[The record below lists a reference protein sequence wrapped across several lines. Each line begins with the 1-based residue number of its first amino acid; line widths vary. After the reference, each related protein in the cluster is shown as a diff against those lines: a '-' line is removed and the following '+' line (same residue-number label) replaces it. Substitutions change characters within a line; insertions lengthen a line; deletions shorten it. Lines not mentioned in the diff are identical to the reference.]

1 MTKTTINHKLIK
13 EALTIRKVEE
23 KFLELFSQGKLNG
36 TVHTCV
42 GQEFSAVAFAGQLK
56 RRDFVFSNH
65 RCHGHYISFTNDVRG
80 LVAELMGKKSGVCG
94 GIGSSQHLFKNNFHS
109 NGLQGGIVPVAAGY
123 ALANKLKKNDAIG
136 LVYIGDGTLGEG
148 VLYETMNIISKWEI
162 PLLIV
167 CENNFYAQSTPQH
180 VNLAGDILSRAEAF
194 GIQTSKG
201 DTWNPDILIR
211 KAEDAINY
219 VRDNGKPFFFLVET
233 YRLNAHSKGDDD
245 RDPDELAVYK
255 DKDYLT
261 AFKRDDSQRYEIY
274 HKAIDKEIDE
284 MVDLILQEDEL
295 PLDEYYIEK
304 EEPVSDSWSPIQ
316 PIARRQVELIN
327 QFFTEKIATD
337 DRFVFLGEDV
347 LSPYGG
353 AFKVAKDLSFK
364 NPDRVFSTP
373 ISEAALVGISNGLA
387 LNGFKPFAEI
397 MFGDFITLA
406 MDQIINHASKFHHM
420 FNLQI
425 KCPVVVRTPMGGKR
439 GYGPTH
445 SQTLDKFLIGI
456 DNVKT
461 VALNTLINP
470 QLVLEGVYS
479 EEHPVILIENKVDYG
494 KRILNK
500 ISESFIYEKSSD
512 TYPVVRIRPVNS
524 APDITIVAY
533 GGVADLIA
541 NILEDIFKETDLK
554 PELIVPGLISP
565 FNPTYIANSVHQ
577 TKRLVIIEE
586 GSKVGGFGGEVIAAL
601 IEHSHTDFKCCR
613 IAALPVPIPSV
624 KSLEHMV
631 LPEKERII
639 KEIKSLL

>member
-42 GQEFSAVAFAGQLK
+42 GQEFSAIAFAGQLK
-56 RRDFVFSNH
+56 RKDFVFSNH

-80 LVAELMGKKSGVCG
+80 LLAELMGKKSGVCG
-94 GIGSSQHLFKNNFHS
+94 GVGSSQHLCKNNFHS

-123 ALANKLKKNDAIG
+123 ALANKLKKNEAIG

-180 VNLAGDILSRAEAF
+180 INLAGDILQRAEAF
-194 GIQTSKG
+194 AIETNKG
-201 DTWNPDILIR
+201 NTWEPDALMQ

-219 VRDNGKPFFFLVET
+219 VRESGKPFFFLVET

-245 RDPDELAVYK
+245 RDPDELTVYK
-255 DKDYLT
+255 EKDYLT
-261 AFKRDDSQRYEIY
+261 TFQREDVQHYDLY
-274 HKAIDKEIDE
+274 YNSIDKEINE
-284 MVDLILQEDEL
+284 MVDAIILEEEL
-295 PLDEYYIEK
+295 SLEEYHVEVQDTATNHWKPLE
-304 EEPVSDSWSPIQ
+304 
-316 PIARRQVELIN
+316 PIAKRQVELIN
-327 QFFTEKIATD
+327 QFFTEKIETD

-364 NPDRVFSTP
+364 NPERVFSTP
-373 ISEAALVGISNGLA
+373 ISEAALTGISNGLA

-420 FNLQI
+420 FNHQV
-425 KCPVVVRTPMGGKR
+425 KCPVVIRTPMGGKR

-445 SQTLDKFLIGI
+445 SQTLDKLLIGI

-461 VALNTLINP
+461 VALNTLIDP
-470 QLVLEGVYS
+470 RIILQAIYT

-494 KRILNK
+494 KRILAKPN
-500 ISESFIYEKSSD
+500 ESFIYEASSD
-512 TYPVVRIRPVNS
+512 KYPVVRVKPVNS
-524 APDITIVAY
+524 IPDITIVAY
-533 GGVADLIA
+533 GGVADLVA
-541 NILEDIFKETDLK
+541 TLLEDIFKETDLK
-554 PELIVPGLISP
+554 PILVVPSLISP
-565 FNPTYIANSVHQ
+565 CNTEYIAASVRQ
-577 TKRLVIIEE
+577 TQKLVVIEE
-586 GSKVGGFGGEVIAAL
+586 GSKVGGFGGELIASLAEQA
-601 IEHSHTDFKCCR
+601 ITGFKCCR

-624 KSLEHMV
+624 KSLEHLV

>member
-1 MTKTTINHKLIK
+1 MTRTTINHKLIK

-42 GQEFSAVAFAGQLK
+42 GQEFSAIAFAGQLK
-56 RRDFVFSNH
+56 RKDFVFSNH
-65 RCHGHYISFTNDVRG
+65 RCHGHYISFTKDVRG
-80 LVAELMGKKSGVCG
+80 LMAELMGKKTGVCG

-180 VNLAGDILSRAEAF
+180 INLAGDILQRAEAF
-194 GIQTSKG
+194 GIETSKA
-201 DTWNPDILIR
+201 DTWNPDELMQ

-219 VRDNGKPFFFLVET
+219 VRSSGKPHFFLVET

-255 DKDYLT
+255 EKDFLT
-261 AFKRDDSQRYEIY
+261 AFKNEDPNHYNLY
-274 HKAIDKEIDE
+274 HDAIDREVNEIVEAIFKDE
-284 MVDLILQEDEL
+284 EL
-295 PLDEYYIEK
+295 SLDEYYS
-304 EEPVSDSWSPIQ
+304 EEESISSNTWTELE
-316 PIARRQVELIN
+316 PIAKRQVELIN
-327 QFFTEKIATD
+327 QFFTQKIETD
-337 DRFVFLGEDV
+337 ERFVFLGEDV

-364 NPDRVFSTP
+364 NPERVFSTP
-373 ISEAALVGISNGLA
+373 ISEAALTGIANGLA

-420 FNLQI
+420 FNLQL
-425 KCPVVVRTPMGGKR
+425 KCPMVIRTPMGGKR

-456 DNVKT
+456 DNVRT
-461 VALNTLINP
+461 VALSTLIDP
-470 QLVLEGVYS
+470 RQLLQTIYE

-494 KRILNK
+494 KKILNK
-500 ISESFIYEKSSD
+500 KSENFIYEASSD
-512 TYPVVRIRPVNS
+512 KYPVIRVKPVNS
-524 APDITIVAY
+524 SPDVTIVAY
-533 GGVADLIA
+533 GGMSDLVAS
-541 NILEDIFKETDLK
+541 ILEDIFKETDLK
-554 PELIVPGLISP
+554 PVLFIPTLISP
-565 FNPTYIANSVHQ
+565 CNTDYIAESVVN
-577 TKRLVIIEE
+577 TKRLVIVEE
-586 GSKVGGFGGEVIAAL
+586 GSKVGGFGGELIAA
-601 IEHSHTDFKCCR
+601 ISEKGVTDFKCRR
-613 IAALPVPIPSV
+613 ITALPVPIPSV
-624 KSLEHMV
+624 KSLEHLV
-631 LPEKERII
+631 LPEREKII
-639 KEIKSLL
+639 KEIKSLV

>member
-42 GQEFSAVAFAGQLK
+42 GQEFSAIAFAGQLK
-56 RRDFVFSNH
+56 RKDFVFSNH
-65 RCHGHYISFTNDVRG
+65 RCHGHYISFTKDVRG
-80 LVAELMGKKSGVCG
+80 LMAELMGKKTGVCG

-123 ALANKLKKNDAIG
+123 ALANKLKNNGAIG
-136 LVYIGDGTLGEG
+136 VVYIGDGTLGEG

-180 VNLAGDILSRAEAF
+180 INLAGDILQRAEAF
-194 GIQTSKG
+194 GIETSKG
-201 DTWNPDILIR
+201 DTWNPDALMQ

-219 VRDNGKPFFFLVET
+219 VRSSGRPHFFLVET

-245 RDPDELAVYK
+245 RDPDELTVYRE
-255 DKDYLT
+255 KDYLT
-261 AFKRDDSQRYEIY
+261 AFKNEATHHYDLY
-274 HKAIDKEIDE
+274 HNAIDIEINE
-284 MVDLILQEDEL
+284 MVEAILKEDEL
-295 PLDEYYIEK
+295 PLEEYYS
-304 EEPVSDSWSPIQ
+304 EESIISTDTWTELE
-316 PIARRQVELIN
+316 PIAKRQVELIN
-327 QFFTEKIATD
+327 QFFTQKIETD
-337 DRFVFLGEDV
+337 ERFVFLGEDV

-364 NPDRVFSTP
+364 NPERVFSTP
-373 ISEAALVGISNGLA
+373 ISEAALTGIANGLA

-420 FNLQI
+420 FNLQL
-425 KCPVVVRTPMGGKR
+425 KCPVVIRTPMGGKR

-445 SQTLDKFLIGI
+445 SQTLDKFLLGI
-456 DNVKT
+456 DNIKT
-461 VALNTLINP
+461 VALSTLIDP
-470 QLVLEGVYS
+470 RPVLQAIYQ

-494 KRILNK
+494 KKILNK
-500 ISESFIYEKSSD
+500 KSENFIYEASD
-512 TYPVVRIRPVNS
+512 DLYPVIRIKPINS
-524 APDITIVAY
+524 SAEVTIVAY
-533 GGVADLIA
+533 GGMSDLVAA
-541 NILEDIFKETDLK
+541 ILEDIFKETDLK
-554 PELIVPGLISP
+554 PVLFVPTLISP
-565 FNPTYIANSVHQ
+565 CNTDYIADSVEQ
-577 TKRLVIIEE
+577 TKRLVIVEE
-586 GSKVGGFGGEVIAAL
+586 GSKTGGFGGELIASLAEKN
-601 IEHSHTDFKCCR
+601 IGNFKCKR

-624 KSLEHMV
+624 KSLEHLV
-631 LPEKERII
+631 LPEKEKII
-639 KEIKSLL
+639 KEIKSLV